1 MEASIA
7 TIPYSTLAD
16 LCRAGNEKTGS
27 TRPGEA
33 SGMLSG
39 QSFCDCW
46 LAGFA
51 AAMKQDFKRYDSERL
66 TFVFLMICFGKE
78 LMEDFPNVFR
88 DADGVRFAEC
98 CFKLGFFFWQNFHCC
113 CLCHQT
119 S

>member
-1 MEASIA
+1 MT
-7 TIPYSTLAD
+7 TIPYSKLAD

-39 QSFCDCW
+39 QGFSDCW
-46 LAGFA
+46 LADFA
-51 AAMKQDFKRYDSERL
+51 EAMKQDFKRNNSERL
-66 TFVFLMICFGKE
+66 TFVFLICFGTE
-78 LMEDFPNVFR
+78 LMVPNVFR

-119 S
+119 R